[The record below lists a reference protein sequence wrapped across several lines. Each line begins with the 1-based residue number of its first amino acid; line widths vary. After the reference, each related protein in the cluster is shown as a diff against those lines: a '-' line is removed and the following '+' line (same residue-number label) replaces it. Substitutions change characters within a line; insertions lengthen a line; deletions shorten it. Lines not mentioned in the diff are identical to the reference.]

1 MGAEIVLQPTLTTTS
16 DRAAELVLA
25 RANAIVN
32 QLYVVNLNAP
42 DPAGLGRSL
51 VVDPEGIV
59 RIEAGAGEELVTD
72 VIDLDAV
79 TRVRR
84 HGLAGV
90 SRMWDQ
96 LIRTGPEI
104 ELPVYG
110 GSIQPPP

>member
-1 MGAEIVLQPTLTTTS
+1 LTTTS

-25 RANAIVN
+25 RANAIAN
-32 QLYVVNLNAP
+32 QIYVVNLNAP
-42 DPAGLGRSL
+42 HPAALGRSI

-59 RIEAGAGEELVTD
+59 QVEAGAGEELVTA
-72 VIDLDAV
+72 VLDLDTV

-96 LIRTGPEI
+96 LIRIGPEI
-104 ELPVYG
+104 DLPVYG
-110 GSIQPPP
+110 GRIQPPP